1 MAYPGNHTESEI
13 LRVPRNLKT
22 RPHAPETKLAYIT
35 PEEEGI
41 LQALKPGTPHKG
53 PEGIPNYDTWEF
65 DPDSG
70 ALTGGSTAGGGGAWS
85 GDPGGGQ
92 PEPEPSWTP
101 PKEDKSPKD
110 EEEKEDKQSI
120 LAAIGHGD
128 IEEDYIGDEAFL
140 ETFPEGQHKLS
151 KQFQRLAAKY
161 GKSFFDP
168 DTGHMSSQAELLLNY
183 LAGVPASKGGGM
195 GLEDPTFGTGETID
209 PTDPNQ
215 IARLALLTKMKGQA
229 DKGGVAG
236 ILNLKKA
243 NLGSLKQGLTPAQHF
258 NFMQQ
263 LHQAQP
269 GAFEKQFPVSS
280 GVLPGKL
287 AKMAISP
294 FQTLGTGV
302 LQSLGLAKKK
312 KPDPVYNTGDL
323 LDPSYFYDL
332 AYQTGD
338 EGQEEDIA
346 ATEYDIPPL
355 PSEGDEFDLASSLYD
370 WDLYNQY
377 LQSLGGIPT
386 HGAQGGEV
394 QGYRG
399 GGLSELVSD
408 NDMSYNNAIGDFMQ
422 RRKYN
427 I

>member
-85 GDPGGGQ
+85 GDPGGTQ
-92 PEPEPSWTP
+92 DEPEPITYQGG
-101 PKEDKSPKD
+101 EDKPPKD
-110 EEEKEDKQSI
+110 EEKPPKDEEDKPTIMQTIMGGGVGGDLDVEKEDFK
-120 LAAIGHGD
+120 APGKHKARAFH
-128 IEEDYIGDEAFL
+128 DYMV
-140 ETFPEGQHKLS
+140 
-151 KQFQRLAAKY
+151 AKY
-161 GKSFFDP
+161 GEKWLGTTQGQNSIRQLM
-168 DTGHMSSQAELLLNY
+168 GI
-183 LAGVPASKGGGM
+183 PASKGGGL
-195 GLEDPTFGTGETID
+195 GLQDPQYGGGITNLDPTAEALRQAILSAQAEHGT
-209 PTDPNQ
+209 
-215 IARLALLTKMKGQA
+215 
-229 DKGGVAG
+229 V
-236 ILNLKKA
+236 NLKKA
-243 NLGSLKQGLTPAQHF
+243 LLGPSNAVYGPARGNLTPSQYQ

-263 LHQAQP
+263 VHQANP
-269 GAFEKQFPVSS
+269 AAFEKAFPGSS
-280 GVLPGKL
+280 GALPGKL
-287 AKMAISP
+287 FEMAISP
-294 FQTLGTGV
+294 MKTVGTGI
-302 LQSLGLAKKK
+302 LQSLGLAKEKE
-312 KPDPVYNTGDL
+312 PDPMYAGEA
-323 LDPSYFYDL
+323 LDPSLFHDL
-332 AYQTGD
+332 AQIED
-338 EGQEEDIA
+338 QGQGEDVAQNIV
-346 ATEYDIPPL
+346 ATEYDIPTL

-422 RRKYN
+422 RRKYD